1 LEPHGTP
8 RFLPDFV
15 VAARKHTFAIPVAFP
30 ASLREERSMLLAFS
44 LSCPAH
50 PVAFEHGDYHV
61 EFISEVISNSKRVSA
76 LWGLWCLSVERGL
89 GPICFPGNSLSP

>member
-1 LEPHGTP
+1 
-8 RFLPDFV
+8 
-15 VAARKHTFAIPVAFP
+15 
-30 ASLREERSMLLAFS
+30 MLLAFS